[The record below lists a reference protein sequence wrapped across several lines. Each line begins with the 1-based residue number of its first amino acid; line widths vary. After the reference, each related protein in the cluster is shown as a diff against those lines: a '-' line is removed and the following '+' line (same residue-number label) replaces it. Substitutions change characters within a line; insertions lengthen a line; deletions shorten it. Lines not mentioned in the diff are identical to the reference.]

1 MRCLQYPTYSK
12 LYKKMTR
19 RNLPTDSIKQPVRRA
34 TSQPWF
40 ERLAR
45 LGYAAKGLVYFIVG
59 FLAAQAAFGTGG
71 RTTDTSGALTAIV
84 TQPFGKFLLFLVT
97 IGIIG
102 YVLLRIAQA
111 ILDPEHA
118 GEKMDAKRIAQRLGY
133 AFSALAYSGLAV
145 TAVKLI
151 IGSGGS
157 SGNATQDWTARIL
170 AQPFG
175 RWLVGL
181 AGVIA
186 IGVGFSYLYEAY
198 KAKFRRHLKLTQ
210 MSHSEQT
217 WAVRLG
223 RFGIAARGIVFAII
237 GLFLIQ
243 AAKQS
248 DASQAKGFGEALA
261 ILAQQPSGPWLLGI
275 VALGLIAY
283 GIYSL
288 VEARYRQIVR

>member
-1 MRCLQYPTYSK
+1 MTQRNSPT
-12 LYKKMTR
+12 
-19 RNLPTDSIKQPVRRA
+19 NGFKQPVRRTA
-34 TSQPWF
+34 SQPWL

-71 RTTDTSGALTAIV
+71 RTTDTSGALTTIV

-97 IGIIG
+97 IGIVG
-102 YVLLRIAQA
+102 YVLWRIVQT

-145 TAVKLI
+145 TAAKLI

-157 SGNATQDWTARIL
+157 SGNATEDWTARFL

-175 RWLVGL
+175 RWLVAL

-198 KAKFRRHLKLTQ
+198 KAKFRRHLKLSQ
-210 MSHSEQT
+210 MSHKEQT

-243 AAKQS
+243 AAHQS

-261 ILAQQPSGPWLLGI
+261 ILAQQSSGPWMLGI

-283 GIYSL
+283 GIYSV
-288 VEARYRQIVR
+288 VEARYREIMR